1 MASDQFATFSMKKY
15 LISLWLIFSIVFKSN
30 VEAQQIHLAD
40 YERAV
45 SFLWQN
51 VNNKK
56 TFQLQLTPHWFA
68 DSTGFWYL
76 HHSPE
81 AKQYM
86 KVEFARMQIESLFD
100 HDRIAVI
107 LAGELKEEVEANE
120 LPINAVEYIGKNQL
134 KFQAKD
140 KKYVLNLTDYK
151 LAEDGETKTLNP
163 FESTSPDGR
172 WIAYSKD
179 YNLYIKSIE
188 SGDEKQLSHAGV
200 KNYEYASYYSWG
212 DIMEGEGGERPK
224 RFNVSWSPDSK
235 WIYTNICDLR
245 SANKMYLL
253 DWSVDTL
260 FRPKLLSYYRGS
272 PGDTGM
278 VYMIPVLFNVENGN
292 EMHPGL
298 PRNTHINAV
307 NVQWSKTGD
316 KLYAR
321 YATRGFQNH
330 YLKVLDMDSMQWQ
343 ELIHE
348 QSNTNIDQFNYWL
361 MEEKNQIIF
370 TSERSG
376 WKQLYMLDMESK
388 AITPI
393 APGNYYVNNVLRLD
407 EKANYVYFTV
417 SGREKGRNPYHQHLY
432 CANIKNNELKLLTPE
447 NLHHEISFE
456 PGGKYFVDNYSTA
469 QIPTISVLR
478 EAESGKVMM
487 ELSTADITAL
497 LSFNWKAPE
506 TFTAIA
512 RDGKTEIYGA
522 MWKPTN
528 FDPTKKYPVIDHS
541 YTGPHTQVFPGN
553 FSRVLSI
560 NNQALAELGFIVVMI
575 DGMGSSGRSKAFHD
589 VSYKNM
595 GRNLTD
601 HVLAIQQLAAR
612 YPWIDAGRVGI
623 FGHSAGGYDAG
634 HALLEFPDFYKVGV
648 ASSADHDHRM
658 EKAWWPEMYMGWP
671 VDSAYHNQSNIT
683 MAANL
688 KGKLLLVHG
697 GIDENVNPSA
707 TFKLAENLV
716 LEDKEFDLLI
726 FPSQRHGYSG
736 KHGDYFLKKCWNYF
750 VEHLL
755 GAKPIW
761 DFSLKEMK

>member
-1 MASDQFATFSMKKY
+1 MKIKNFSLLLLFAAAFSTN
-15 LISLWLIFSIVFKSN
+15 LH
-30 VEAQQIHLAD
+30 AQQITPTD

-45 SFLWQN
+45 SLLWQN
-51 VNNKK
+51 VSNKK
-56 TFQLQLTPHWFA
+56 AFRLQLYPIWFA
-68 DSTGFWYL
+68 DSTGFWYRYQ
-76 HHSPE
+76 SKE
-81 AKQYM
+81 GKQYM
-86 KVEFARMQIESLFD
+86 KVEFARMQKENLFD
-100 HDRIAVI
+100 HAR
-107 LAGELKEEVEANE
+107 LAAALSEELKEQVNENDLPLEA
-120 LPINAVEYIGKNQL
+120 LEYISKNQL
-134 KFQAKD
+134 KFRVKD
-140 KKYVLNLTDYK
+140 KTYLLDLSNYQLK
-151 LAEDGETKTLNP
+151 AEEPAARRNA
-163 FESTSPDGR
+163 FESTSPDGK
-172 WIAYSKD
+172 WIAYAKD
-179 YNLYIKSIE
+179 YNLFVKSTE
-188 SGDEKQLSHAGV
+188 SGAEKQLSNAGE
-200 KNYEYASYYSWG
+200 KNYEYASYYGWG
-212 DIMEGEGGERPK
+212 DIMEGEGGERPQ

-253 DWSVDTL
+253 DWSIDTL
-260 FRPKLLSYYRGS
+260 YRPKLLSYYRGS

-278 VYMIPVLFNVENGN
+278 VYMIPVLFDVQQGKEIKPN
-292 EMHPGL
+292 L

-307 NVQWSKTGD
+307 NARWSKTGD
-316 KLYAR
+316 KLYAN

-330 YLKVLDMDSMQWQ
+330 HLKVLDMRSMQMQ

-348 QSNTNIDQFNYWL
+348 QSKTNIDNFNYWL
-361 MEEKNQIIF
+361 LEEKNKILF

-376 WKQLYMLDMESK
+376 WKQLYVLDLKSK
-388 AITPI
+388 AITQL
-393 APGNYYVNNVLRLD
+393 APGNYYVDNILRID
-407 EKANYVYFTV
+407 EKAGLVYFTA
-417 SGREKGRNPYHQHLY
+417 SGKEAGRNPYHQHLY
-432 CANIKNNELKLLTPE
+432 RASIDKKDFRLLTPE
-447 NLHHEISFE
+447 NLHHEISIE
-456 PGGKYFVDNYSTA
+456 PGGKYFTDNYSTA
-469 QIPTISVLR
+469 QTPTTTVLR
-478 EAESGKVMM
+478 DTKTGKVLL
-487 ELSTADITAL
+487 ELSKADISDLIAM
-497 LSFNWKAPE
+497 NWQAPE

-522 MWKPTN
+522 MWKPRN
-528 FDPTKKYPVIDHS
+528 FDPNKKYPVIDHS
-541 YTGPHTQVFPGN
+541 YTGPHTQVFPRN
-553 FSRVLSI
+553 FMHVLSG

-575 DGMGSSGRSKAFHD
+575 DGLGSSGRSKAFHD

-601 HVLAIQQLAAR
+601 HVLAIQQLAAKHT
-612 YPWIDAGRVGI
+612 WIDAERVGI

-671 VDSAYHNQSNIT
+671 VDTAYHNQSNIT

-707 TFKLAENLV
+707 TFKLAEYLV
-716 LEDKEFDLLI
+716 QADKEFDLLI

-736 KHGDYFLKKCWNYF
+736 KHGDYFTKKRWNYF

-761 DFSLKEMK
+761 DFSLEEK